1 MKPELIDQVEP
12 NGFKIMISGTL
23 TWVSAWAASVYGMF
37 ADFAMGLDAL
47 KVAGVTAAIV
57 GVALQVARHMREGKE
72 AKLRM
77 QQTRME
83 IADLSAR
90 TGLDP
95 TKFEDSAK

>member
-1 MKPELIDQVEP
+1 MRLETLDQFEP
-12 NGFKIMISGTL
+12 NGFKIMLSGTL
-23 TWVSAWAASVYGMF
+23 TWVSAWAAGVYGMF
-37 ADFAMGLDAL
+37 ADFATGLDAL

-57 GVALQVARHMREGKE
+57 GVALQIARHIREGHE

-77 QQTRME
+77 KQTRME

-95 TKFEDSAK
+95 TQFEDSGK